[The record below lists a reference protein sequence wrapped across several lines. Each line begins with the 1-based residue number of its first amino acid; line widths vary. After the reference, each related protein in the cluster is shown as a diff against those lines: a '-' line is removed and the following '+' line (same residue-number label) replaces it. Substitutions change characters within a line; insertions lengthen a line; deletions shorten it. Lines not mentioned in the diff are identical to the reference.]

1 MKKEEQTAERKSFS
15 LPEFIIR
22 QNHKIELAFL
32 ILLLVSLL
40 TAPFVG
46 VNYSLADYLPDR
58 VQSREGLNL
67 MEDTFGYPGTA
78 RIMIDDVTLYEAKAY
93 KDRLE
98 AVDGV
103 DSITWLDSG
112 TSVFSS
118 DAFLNFS
125 SLDEYYKEGS
135 ALFSVI
141 FTEADDTKETFR
153 ALDEMMEI
161 TGEKGHFAGT
171 SVQNKSRAENVS
183 KQMNTIIVIGVIM
196 IYVILTLT
204 TTSWFEPVLYLIVM
218 GVAIVINK
226 GTNIFLGQISF
237 LTDSVSAVLQLAVS
251 MDYSIFLIHAF
262 TREKKKGFGQ
272 QEALSN
278 AIEEALNSIFASSLT
293 TIVGFL
299 VLAFME
305 FRIGFDLG
313 VVLAKGIVISL
324 LTVVFFMPAMIIRMS
339 ALIDRTAHRSFLPS
353 FEGLSRKIFKVR
365 RLVLILVILV
375 AVPAYTAQSMN
386 SFLFGE
392 DAVSA
397 GEGMK
402 AYTDEQLIRQKFGYS
417 NMMMAL
423 VPDTSSI
430 DEKLFTDE
438 IEDLSYV
445 SSVTS
450 MAGTLP
456 EGIPEEFLP
465 DSITEQLHKD
475 HYSRIL
481 IYVKS
486 KGESPLAF
494 QYSDEIQGIMKEYYP
509 EGSYLVGATPST
521 QDIKEVIT
529 KDYDRVNKLSLAGVF
544 LVVMFSFHSVI
555 VPFLVMIPIEVA
567 IFINMAVPYIK
578 GETMIFMGYVIVSCI
593 QLGATVDYAILTTNN
608 YLECRKEMEKAEAA
622 VASLMRSIPA
632 ILTSGS
638 ILTIVGYTL
647 YGISS
652 IPAIGDMGRLIGR
665 GALFSMILVA
675 ALMPGFLEL
684 FDAFL
689 MDNEFERIRRFFRQR
704 RERKKNRTETAAAV
718 SDLEHMEHTE
728 ECIESEAGN
737 GEEE

>member
-1 MKKEEQTAERKSFS
+1 MERAEKTEKTKRKEPFS
-15 LPEFIIR
+15 LPDFIIKN
-22 QNHKIELAFL
+22 NHKIEVVFIVFL
-32 ILLLVSLL
+32 IISVL
-40 TAPFVG
+40 TAPFVS
-46 VNYSLADYLPDR
+46 VNYNLANYLPDR
-58 VQSREGLNL
+58 VQSRAGLNL

-103 DSITWLDSG
+103 DSISWLDSG

-125 SLDEYYKEGS
+125 SLDEHYKDGS
-135 ALFSVI
+135 ALMDVI
-141 FTEADDTKETFR
+141 FVEGDDDTETFR

-171 SVQNKSRAENVS
+171 AVQNKSRAENVS
-183 KQMNTIIVIGVIM
+183 KQMNTIIVIGVVM
-196 IYVILTLT
+196 IYIILTLT

-226 GTNIFLGQISF
+226 GTNIFLGEISF

-262 TREKKKGFGQ
+262 TREKKKGFDQ
-272 QEALSN
+272 AQALTN
-278 AIEEALNSIFASSLT
+278 AIDEALNSIFASSLT

-313 VVLAKGIVISL
+313 MVLVKGIVLSL
-324 LTVVFFMPAMIIRMS
+324 LTVVFFMPAMIIRL
-339 ALIDRTAHRSFLPS
+339 APHIDRTAHRSFLPS
-353 FEGLSRKIFKVR
+353 FEGLSRKIFRVR
-365 RLVLILVILV
+365 RLVVIFVILV
-375 AVPAYTAQSMN
+375 AIPAYTAQNMN

-397 GEGMK
+397 GEGML
-402 AYTDEQLIRQKFGYS
+402 AYEDEQLIRQKFGLS

-423 VPDTSSI
+423 VPNTSAI
-430 DEKLFTDE
+430 DEKLFTEE
-438 IEDLSYV
+438 IEDLPYV
-445 SSVTS
+445 KSVTS

-465 DSITEQLHKD
+465 ESITEQLHKD
-475 HYSRIL
+475 DYSRVL

-494 QYSDEIQGIMKEYYP
+494 QYSDEIQSIMKKYYP
-509 EGSYLVGATPST
+509 DSSYLVGSTPST
-521 QDIKEVIT
+521 QDIKSVIT
-529 KDYDRVNKLSLAGVF
+529 EDYSRVNKLSLAGVF
-544 LVVMFSFHSVI
+544 LVVMMSFHSLV
-555 VPFLVMIPIEVA
+555 VPILVMIPIEVA

-593 QLGATVDYAILTTNN
+593 QLGATVDYAILTANN
-608 YLECRKEMEKAEAA
+608 YLECRKEMEKDEAA
-622 VASLMRSIPA
+622 VATLTRSIPA

-638 ILTIVGYTL
+638 VLTIVGYTL
-647 YGISS
+647 YYIST

-675 ALMPGFLEL
+675 ALMPGFLEW
-684 FDAFL
+684 FDGLLMKNEMERLKDFL
-689 MDNEFERIRRFFRQR
+689 AKK
-704 RERKKNRTETAAAV
+704 RKGQKKQGTKKGK
-718 SDLEHMEHTE
+718 
-728 ECIESEAGN
+728 ESEVREDEAK
-737 GEEE
+737 